1 MSNKEGGAKTLDLL
15 FWKDWSCLLFLPQAP
30 RWPKAR
36 GLLVAVV
43 TLATHFLINTQ
54 TRTPCLLRVEP
65 SSLFV
70 RAWQKQSLNQRL

>member
-1 MSNKEGGAKTLDLL
+1 MNKEGGAKTLDLL
-15 FWKDWSCLLFLPQAP
+15 FWKDRSCLLFLPQAP